1 MFSKDLGI
9 DLGTIF
15 TRLADS
21 TQVLSEEP
29 TIVAIEV
36 MDQKMVAVG
45 QEARDM
51 YGRVP
56 ESIEVARPL
65 KNWVIADYEITET
78 LLSYLLQRVSG
89 SMRIFR
95 PRVMI
100 SVPYGVTSVERR
112 AVYEATLEAG
122 SREAFLIQQPL
133 AAALGV
139 DLPIGSPS
147 GNMVICLGGGCTEA
161 AVMAMYG
168 IVSAETLR
176 AGGMDLDDA
185 IVNYVRRKYGIVI
198 GQVTAEQL
206 KIRIG
211 AAVPQDTENSLEV
224 QGQDQVTG
232 LPRPV
237 TLTTGEIVE
246 ALQDPLK
253 AIVETGRRVL
263 EKTPPELVAD
273 IIDRGVAL
281 CGAGALLRGIDK
293 LLTKSLGIPA
303 YLVDNPMT
311 CVVEGAVKAL
321 PMYNILRRSL
331 PQVSYQRSKKRPG
344 GRFSSLI
351 QIIRHP
357 LQMGDRIDILH
368 PDVAGDREIDGRIV
382 EDRLDAGLH

>member
-1 MFSKDLGI
+1 MALFSKDLGI
-9 DLGTIF
+9 DLGTMY

-21 TQVLSEEP
+21 SQVLLEEP
-29 TIVAIEV
+29 TIVAIDV
-36 MDQKMVAVG
+36 DDQKMVAAG
-45 QEARDM
+45 LEARDM
-51 YGRVP
+51 FGKVP
-56 ESIEVARPL
+56 DSIEVARPL
-65 KNWVIADYEITET
+65 RNGVIADYEITET
-78 LLSYLLQRVSG
+78 LLQYLLQRVSG

-112 AVYEATLEAG
+112 AVYEAVMEAG

-133 AAALGV
+133 AAAIGI
-139 DLPIGSPS
+139 DLPINSPS
-147 GNMVICLGGGCTEA
+147 GNMIISLGGGCTEA

-168 IVSAETLR
+168 IVAADTLR

-185 IVNYVRRKYGIVI
+185 IVNYVRRKYGVVI
-198 GQVTAEQL
+198 GQGTAEQL

-211 AAVPQDTENSLEV
+211 AAVPQDIENSMEV

-253 AIVETGRRVL
+253 QIVETGRKVL
-263 EKTPPELVAD
+263 EKTPPELVSD

-281 CGAGALLRGIDK
+281 CGGGALLRGVDK

-303 YLVDNPMT
+303 YLVDNPLT
-311 CVVEGAVKAL
+311 CVVQGAVKGFNML
-321 PMYNILRRSL
+321 PVIRRNL
-331 PQVSYQRSKKRPG
+331 PQV
-344 GRFSSLI
+344 
-351 QIIRHP
+351 
-357 LQMGDRIDILH
+357 
-368 PDVAGDREIDGRIV
+368 
-382 EDRLDAGLH
+382 

>member
-1 MFSKDLGI
+1 VAVFSKDLGI
-9 DLGTIF
+9 DLGTMF

-21 TQVLSEEP
+21 TQVLLEEP

-36 MDQKMVAVG
+36 EEQKMVAVG

-51 YGRVP
+51 AGRVP
-56 ESIEVARPL
+56 DTIEVTRPL
-65 KNWVIADYEITET
+65 KNGVIADYEITET
-78 LLSYLLQRVSG
+78 LLAYLLRRVSG

-112 AVYEATLEAG
+112 AVYEAVMEAG
-122 SREAFLIQQPL
+122 SREAFLIQQSL
-133 AAALGV
+133 AAAIGI
-139 DLPIGSPS
+139 DLPIASPS
-147 GNMVICLGGGCTEA
+147 GNMVICLGGGATES

-168 IVSAETLR
+168 IVAADTLR
-176 AGGMDLDDA
+176 GGGLDLDDA
-185 IVNYVRRKYGIVI
+185 IITYVRRKYGVII
-198 GQVTAEQL
+198 GQTTAEQL
-206 KIRIG
+206 KIRSG
-211 AAVPQDTENSLEV
+211 AAVPQDMEQSMEV

-253 AIVETGRRVL
+253 NIIENGRRVL

-281 CGAGALLRGIDK
+281 CGGGALLRGIDK

-303 YLVDNPMT
+303 YLVDNPLT
-311 CVVEGAVKAL
+311 CVVEGTVRGL
-321 PMYNILRRSL
+321 GMYNLLRRNL
-331 PQVSYQRSKKRPG
+331 PRV
-344 GRFSSLI
+344 
-351 QIIRHP
+351 
-357 LQMGDRIDILH
+357 
-368 PDVAGDREIDGRIV
+368 
-382 EDRLDAGLH
+382 